1 MRVAYDDVQT
11 APVYD
16 GLQRAL
22 VYHGLIVDRQ
32 MANKGKN
39 GIDRYIQSSLFHE
52 LVHAGQMKSGL
63 RPAQMETAADG
74 RQCFISYRKGRLGI
88 KGFDS

>member
-1 MRVAYDDVQT
+1 LIDEHPDVSVRVAYDDVQT

-39 GIDRYIQSSLFHE
+39 GIGRYIQSSLFHE
-52 LVHAGQMKSGL
+52 LVHAG
-63 RPAQMETAADG
+63 
-74 RQCFISYRKGRLGI
+74 
-88 KGFDS
+88 